1 MLKHGNFTT
10 MKGGSISGNTA
21 ANDGGKVRL
30 KMQNTKKSVTW
41 RSMNSNIAEVTQN
54 GEVKAKTACE

>member
-1 MLKHGNFTT
+1 